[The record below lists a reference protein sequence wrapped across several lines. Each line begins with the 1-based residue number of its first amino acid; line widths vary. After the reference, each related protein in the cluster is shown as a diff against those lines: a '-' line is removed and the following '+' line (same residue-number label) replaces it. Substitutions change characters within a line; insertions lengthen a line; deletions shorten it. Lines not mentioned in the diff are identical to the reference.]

1 MQAWLVPNVKDDT
14 SYFYIISTVLYIV
27 TVLGPL
33 LAVMDHL
40 IILVYLVKMVWM
52 ADLDVVETKES
63 LHGQKGKMGPIG
75 SQGTRV
81 SGFTYPSQKCY
92 LFKIMIISSRY
103 SRIAWIKWIVAV

>member
-1 MQAWLVPNVKDDT
+1 MWLVPNVKDDT

-52 ADLDVVETKES
+52 APGPTRPQLNQQ
-63 LHGQKGKMGPIG
+63 GQMVPQVHLG
-75 SQGTRV
+75 
-81 SGFTYPSQKCY
+81 
-92 LFKIMIISSRY
+92 
-103 SRIAWIKWIVAV
+103 AIVYGYMFVWR

>member
-1 MQAWLVPNVKDDT
+1 MCLVPNVKDDT
-14 SYFYIISTVLYIV
+14 SYFYLYIISNIV

-52 ADLDVVETKES
+52 ADLDIVETKAS
-63 LHGQKGKMGPIG
+63 LHGQNGEMGPIG

-81 SGFTYPSQKCY
+81 SGFTYQSQKCY

-103 SRIAWIKWIVAV
+103 SRIAWIKWNMTI